1 LHIGVQV
8 STMASMTIESPRTLR
23 RDAAD
28 NRVALIS
35 AARIALNQD
44 PDASLETIAAAA
56 GLSRRAVYGHFATRE
71 SLVSEVVALG
81 VARVASALTTV
92 RHPDPLVRL
101 ALIAGELWR
110 EVENVRVMAIFAV
123 RGPLTD
129 IVTDALRPLRA
140 RVFESVRE
148 GARAGTIRSDIDPV
162 VLARLVESAAIAVLD
177 ESNRSPIDSAT
188 GRELAMLAV
197 LGAAGLSWRDA
208 HLLID
213 STPELGTDN

>member
-1 LHIGVQV
+1 
-8 STMASMTIESPRTLR
+8 MAAMTIESPRNLR

-28 NRVALIS
+28 NRAALIS
-35 AARIALNQD
+35 AARVVLNQD
-44 PDASLETIAAAA
+44 PDASLETIAAGA

-71 SLVSEVVALG
+71 SLVSEVVGLG

-140 RVFESVRE
+140 RVLESVRE
-148 GARAGTIRSDIDPV
+148 GASAGTVRSDIDPV

-177 ESNRSPIDSAT
+177 ESNRSPIDSET

-197 LGAAGLSWRDA
+197 LGASGLSWRDA